1 MSSTNYFAP
10 PRTQAKKNQKNM
22 IKKINRNSI
31 KRQVTLD
38 GMMTIGMLENSLR
51 TADFECCEDAE
62 VEAFIGRFKVQCMRD
77 GNVYMEELPKR
88 QKNNPLVRL
97 EHSSLTLGRDGWFYF
112 GFRMPESE
120 LLTLHCKGGCTRC

>member
-1 MSSTNYFAP
+1 M
-10 PRTQAKKNQKNM
+10 KKKTT
-22 IKKINRNSI
+22 

-51 TADFECCEDAE
+51 TADFECCEDAQ

-88 QKNNPLVRL
+88 QKNSPLFRL

-112 GFRMPESE
+112 GFRLPESE
-120 LLTLHCKGGCTRC
+120 LIVLPKLLRREAARTAFMVKEKYLNRQLPC

>member
-1 MSSTNYFAP
+1 M
-10 PRTQAKKNQKNM
+10 KKNNKT
-22 IKKINRNSI
+22 
-31 KRQVTLD
+31 KREVTLD

-51 TADFECCEDAE
+51 TADFECCEDVE

-88 QKNNPLVRL
+88 QKNSPLFRL

-112 GFRMPESE
+112 GFRLPESE
-120 LLTLHCKGGCTRC
+120 LMVLPRLLRREATQAAEKVKKNYLNRPLPC

>member
-1 MSSTNYFAP
+1 M
-10 PRTQAKKNQKNM
+10 KKKTTKM
-22 IKKINRNSI
+22 
-31 KRQVTLD
+31 RQVTLD
-38 GMMTIGMLENSLR
+38 GMMTISMLENSLR

-88 QKNNPLVRL
+88 QKNKPLFRL
-97 EHSSLTLGRDGWFYF
+97 EHSSMTLGRDGWFYF

-120 LLTLHCKGGCTRC
+120 LKVLPKALRREAARAAFILKENYLNSQLPC

>member
-1 MSSTNYFAP
+1 M
-10 PRTQAKKNQKNM
+10 KKQVK
-22 IKKINRNSI
+22 

-88 QKNNPLVRL
+88 QKNNPLFRL

-120 LLTLHCKGGCTRC
+120 LLTLPKILKREATQAAEKVKKNYLNRQLPC

>member
-1 MSSTNYFAP
+1 M
-10 PRTQAKKNQKNM
+10 KKQLK
-22 IKKINRNSI
+22 

-77 GNVYMEELPKR
+77 GNMYMEELPKR
-88 QKNNPLVRL
+88 QKNSPLFRL

-112 GFRMPESE
+112 GFRLPESE
-120 LLTLHCKGGCTRC
+120 LMVLPRILRREAIQAAEKVKKNYLNRPLPC

>member
-1 MSSTNYFAP
+1 M
-10 PRTQAKKNQKNM
+10 KKQVK
-22 IKKINRNSI
+22 

-88 QKNNPLVRL
+88 QKNNPLFRL

-112 GFRMPESE
+112 GFRLPESE
-120 LLTLHCKGGCTRC
+120 LMVLPRILRREAIQAAEKVKKNYLNRALPC